1 MAVRPRKKNSEEME
15 LGEENKMQENSAE
28 KKDSVQGYTRSTGSY
43 QREYSSNGTRTQR
56 PRIHAQRT
64 YSSDKSAQGGDAA
77 CLTALKAANAGGKNI
92 NERLD
97 GQTHDLSLAGLKAGY
112 VYELAYSALDY
123 HGKIATRKFYLTV
136 Q

>member
-1 MAVRPRKKNSEEME
+1 ME

-64 YSSDKSAQGGDAA
+64 YSSDKSTQSGDEGGFRPEGFGAGLQSNTGGYRPRQQQGG
-77 CLTALKAANAGGKNI
+77 
-92 NERLD
+92 
-97 GQTHDLSLAGLKAGY
+97 
-112 VYELAYSALDY
+112 
-123 HGKIATRKFYLTV
+123 
-136 Q
+136 